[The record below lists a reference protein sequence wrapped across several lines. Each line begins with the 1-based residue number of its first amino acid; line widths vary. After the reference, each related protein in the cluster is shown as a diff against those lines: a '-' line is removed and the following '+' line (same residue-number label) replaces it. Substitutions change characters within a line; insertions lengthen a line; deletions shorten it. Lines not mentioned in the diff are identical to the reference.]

1 MMLPTNSSQPGAV
14 LEQDRTPMGARPIGE
29 QMTKPSRSDL
39 LRSWWPSVAAVGA
52 LSVGGVLAAT
62 GKQPAADMAWGLAI
76 AAVTVSLV
84 IEIVRELRAKRP
96 GVDVIAVLAM
106 IGAVLLGEY
115 LAGAIIAWMLM
126 TGRSLEHQADTRARR
141 ELTALITAAPRTATR
156 RVGDALEELAIGD
169 VMVGDLLLVKPGS
182 TVPVDGVLA
191 SEQAVLD
198 ESTLTG
204 EARPVERERGDR
216 MAAGA
221 VNAGGAV
228 ELRATA
234 TEANST
240 YRGLIRL
247 VEQAQSERAPFVRLA
262 DRVAFWFVPFTLV
275 VAGASWALSD
285 DPVRALAV
293 LVVAT
298 PCPLIL
304 ATPIAI
310 TSGMSRLARRG
321 MIVKGGGVLEAM
333 ARAEFVLLDKTG
345 TVTSGHARVL
355 DVETFNGVDA
365 DEVMR
370 LAASVE
376 QASVHVFAPSIVAH
390 ARDRELTTSFPTQ
403 VAETAGM
410 GIEGRVDEH
419 RVRVGRLGW
428 VAEGEVPVAAKAVRR
443 RAAIEGLSAVYVA
456 IDGRPAGAILLVD
469 TLRPEAVRTI
479 RGLRRGGV
487 HEVILLTGDRAEVAD
502 LVGSAVDVD
511 RVLAERRP
519 EQKVEAVIESK
530 RRGVTVMVGDGVN
543 DAPALAHADVGIAMG
558 AQGATASSQAAD
570 VVILVDRFDRVE
582 EALAVARR
590 TRRIAWQ
597 SIQVGMGMAVI
608 AMGFA
613 AAGVLTPVAG
623 ALVQEAIDVVAIL
636 LALRALRGG
645 RTARPRPELGDLSR
659 QLRHEHRTLQT
670 GIDQLRVVADG
681 LDRMPTLEFHHAIG
695 EMERF
700 VREELIPHELAE
712 DRDVYPLLAAAT
724 DEDPTGPLRHTHREI
739 VRLGRLLSASVEAL
753 EDPVDPDELTVLRR
767 LLYGLH
773 TVVTLHNAQEEEAY
787 SLLDEAA
794 DPVRG

>member
-1 MMLPTNSSQPGAV
+1 VGV
-14 LEQDRTPMGARPIGE
+14 RPIGDQVTE
-29 QMTKPSRSDL
+29 SSRSAL
-39 LRSWWPSVAAVGA
+39 LRSWWPTAATVGA
-52 LSVGGVLAAT
+52 LVIGGLFAAT
-62 GKQPAADMAWGLAI
+62 GRQPFADVAWGLSI

-84 IEIVRELRAKRP
+84 IEIVRQLRARRP

-126 TGRSLEHQADTRARR
+126 TGRSLEDQADTRARR
-141 ELTALITAAPRTATR
+141 ELTALIAAAPRTASR
-156 RVGDALEELAIGD
+156 RVGDTLEEVAVGD
-169 VMVGDLLLVKPGS
+169 VAVGDLLLLKPGT
-182 TVPVDGVLA
+182 TVPVDGALT
-191 SEQAVLD
+191 SERAVLD

-234 TEANST
+234 TEAAST

-247 VEQAQSERAPFVRLA
+247 VEQAQEERAPFVRLA
-262 DRVAFWFVPFTLV
+262 DRVALWFVPFTLV
-275 VAGASWALSD
+275 VAGAAWGLSG

-310 TSGMSRLARRG
+310 TSGMSRMARRG
-321 MIVKGGGVLEAM
+321 MIVKGGGALEAL
-333 ARAEFVLLDKTG
+333 ARAEIVLLDKTG
-345 TVTSGHARVL
+345 TVTSGHPRVL
-355 DVETFNGVDA
+355 DIETFDGAEA
-365 DEVMR
+365 DEVVR

-376 QASVHVFAPSIVAH
+376 QASVHVFAPSIVAY
-390 ARDRELTTSFPTQ
+390 ARDRGLTTSFPTQ

-410 GIEGRVDEH
+410 GIEGRVGEH
-419 RVRVGRLGW
+419 LVRVGRAGW
-428 VAEGEVPVAAKAVRR
+428 VAEGDVPIAAEAVGRR
-443 RAAIEGLSAVYVA
+443 TDIEGSSAVYVA
-456 IDGRPAGAILLVD
+456 IDGRPAGAVLLVD
-469 TLRPEAVRTI
+469 TLRPEAVRTV
-479 RGLRRGGV
+479 RGLRRGGIR
-487 HEVILLTGDRAEVAD
+487 EVVLLTGDRSEVAE

-519 EQKVEAVIESK
+519 EEKVDAVIETK
-530 RRGVTVMVGDGVN
+530 VRGVTVMVGDGVN
-543 DAPALAHADVGIAMG
+543 DAPALAHADVGVAMG
-558 AQGATASSQAAD
+558 AQGATASSEAAD
-570 VVILVDRFDRVE
+570 VVVLVDRFDRVE

-597 SIQVGMGMAVI
+597 SIQIGMGLAVV

-645 RTARPRPELGDLSR
+645 RTARPRPELGELSR
-659 QLRHEHRTLQT
+659 QLRLEHRQLQT
-670 GIDQLRVVADG
+670 GIDGLRAVADG
-681 LDRMPTLEFHHAIG
+681 LDRMPTAELHRAIS
-695 EMERF
+695 EVDRF
-700 VREELIPHELAE
+700 VREELIPHELTE
-712 DRDVYPLLAAAT
+712 DRDVYPLLAGAT
-724 DEDPTGPLRHTHREI
+724 DEDSTGPLRHTHREI
-739 VRLGRLLSASVEAL
+739 VRLGRLLSAA
-753 EDPVDPDELTVLRR
+753 VDTLDGPIEPDELVVLRR

-773 TVVTLHNAQEEEAY
+773 AVITLHNAQEEEAY
-787 SLLDEAA
+787 SLLDQAA
-794 DPVRG
+794 DPVRA

>member
-1 MMLPTNSSQPGAV
+1 
-14 LEQDRTPMGARPIGE
+14 
-29 QMTKPSRSDL
+29 
-39 LRSWWPSVAAVGA
+39 
-52 LSVGGVLAAT
+52 
-62 GKQPAADMAWGLAI
+62 
-76 AAVTVSLV
+76 VTVWLV
-84 IEIVRELRAKRP
+84 VEIGRERRAKRP

-106 IGAVLLGEY
+106 GGAVLLGEY

-126 TGRSLEHQADTRARR
+126 TGRSLEDQADTRARR
-141 ELTALITAAPRTATR
+141 ELTALIAAAPRTASR
-156 RVGDALEELAIGD
+156 RVGDTVEEVAVGD
-169 VMVGDLLLVKPGS
+169 VAVGDLLLVKPGT
-182 TVPVDGVLA
+182 TVPVDGALT

-204 EARPVERERGDR
+204 EARPVERARGDR

-234 TEANST
+234 TEADST

-262 DRVAFWFVPFTLV
+262 DRVALWFVPFTLL
-275 VAGASWALSD
+275 VAGAAWWLSG

-310 TSGMSRLARRG
+310 TSGMSRMARRG
-321 MIVKGGGVLEAM
+321 MIVKGGGALETL
-333 ARAEFVLLDKTG
+333 ARAEIVLLDKTG
-345 TVTSGHARVL
+345 TVTSGHPRVL
-355 DVETFNGVDA
+355 DVEIFDGAEA
-365 DEVMR
+365 DEVVR

-390 ARDRELTTSFPTQ
+390 ARDRGLLASFPTQ
-403 VAETAGM
+403 VVETAGM
-410 GIEGRVDEH
+410 GIEGWVDGR
-419 RVRVGRLGW
+419 RVRVGRAGW
-428 VAEGEVPVAAKAVRR
+428 VADGKVPAAADAVRR
-443 RAAIEGLSAVYVA
+443 RTGVEGSSAVFVA
-456 IDGRPAGAILLVD
+456 IDGQPAGAILLVD

-479 RGLRRGGV
+479 RGLRRAGIR
-487 HEVILLTGDRAEVAD
+487 EVVMVTGDRAEVAE
-502 LVGSAVDVD
+502 LVGNAVDVD

-519 EQKVEAVIESK
+519 EEKVDAVTETR

-543 DAPALAHADVGIAMG
+543 DAPALAHADVGVAMG
-558 AQGATASSQAAD
+558 AQGATASSEAAD
-570 VVILVDRFDRVE
+570 VVVLVDRFDRVE

-597 SIQVGMGMAVI
+597 SIQVGMGLAVV

-613 AAGVLTPVAG
+613 AFGLLTPVAG

-645 RTARPRPELGDLSR
+645 RRARARPELAELSR
-659 QLRHEHRTLQT
+659 QLRDEHHQLQT
-670 GIDQLRVVADG
+670 GIDQLRVVADD
-681 LDRMPTLEFHHAIG
+681 LDRMPTTELHRGIG
-695 EMERF
+695 EVDRF
-700 VREELIPHELAE
+700 VREQLIPHELTE
-712 DRDVYPLLAAAT
+712 DRDVYPLLAGAT
-724 DEDPTGPLRHTHREI
+724 DQDPTGPLRHTHREI
-739 VRLGRLLSASVEAL
+739 VRLGRLISAAVDALDDGPVE
-753 EDPVDPDELTVLRR
+753 PDELAVLRR

-773 TVVTLHNAQEEEAY
+773 AVVTLHNAQEEEAY
-787 SLLDEAA
+787 SLLDAAA
-794 DPVRG
+794 DPVRT